1 MHVKFVTVKVKPEF
15 HDAFI
20 EGMSENARSAVAQ
33 EPGCF
38 QFDIIQDANE
48 PNTLNFYEVF
58 KDEAAY
64 DEHHTMEYQ
73 RKWSAMSKDWRDGP
87 SVVRSGANAH
97 PADGNWK

>member
-20 EGMSENARSAVAQ
+20 EGMSENARSAVAS

-38 QFDIIQDANE
+38 QFDIIQDVNE
-48 PNTLNFYEVF
+48 PNTLHFYEVF

-64 DEHHTMEYQ
+64 DEHHTMDYQ
-73 RKWSAMSKDWRDGP
+73 RKWAEMSKDWRDGP
-87 SVVRSGANAH
+87 SVVRTGSNAH